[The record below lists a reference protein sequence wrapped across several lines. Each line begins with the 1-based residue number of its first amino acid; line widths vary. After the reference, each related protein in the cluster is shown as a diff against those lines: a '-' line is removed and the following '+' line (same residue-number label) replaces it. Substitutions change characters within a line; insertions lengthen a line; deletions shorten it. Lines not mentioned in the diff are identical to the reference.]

1 MELKKE
7 HIGKKVYV
15 LFKEDIKNMLNDTTA
30 LYVTSKLPRE
40 DFMIMDIDEETQSFL
55 IEVDNTHYATIYKD
69 NVFET
74 KQDYINDIMDKLFY
88 IISSYEALYQK
99 LLQEKADD
107 VKIAK
112 DIVKQTI
119 DEYALL
125 REKLIRLYFMCDL

>member
-7 HIGKKVYV
+7 HIGEKVYV

-30 LYVTSKLPRE
+30 LYTTSKLPRE
-40 DFMIMDIDEETQSFL
+40 DFKIMDIDEETQSFL

-74 KQDYINDIMDKLFY
+74 KQDYINSIVNKLFY
-88 IISSYEALYQK
+88 IISSHETLYQK

-119 DEYALL
+119 DEYGSLQD
-125 REKLIRLYFMCDL
+125 KLIQLYNQND

>member
-40 DFMIMDIDEETQSFL
+40 DFIIMDIDEYTQSFL
-55 IEVDNTHYATIYKD
+55 IEVDNTYYATIYKD

-74 KQDYINDIMDKLFY
+74 KQDYINYIMDKLFY
-88 IISSYEALYQK
+88 IISTYEALYQK

-125 REKLIRLYFMCDL
+125 RKKLIRLYFMCDL

>member
-7 HIGKKVYV
+7 HIGEKVYV

-40 DFMIMDIDEETQSFL
+40 DFTIMDIDEETQSFL

-74 KQDYINDIMDKLFY
+74 KQDYINAIVNKLFY
-88 IISSYEALYQK
+88 IISSYETLYQK

-119 DEYALL
+119 DEYGSLQ
-125 REKLIRLYFMCDL
+125 EKLIQLYNENK

>member
-7 HIGKKVYV
+7 HIGEKVYV

-74 KQDYINDIMDKLFY
+74 KQDYINAIVNKLFY
-88 IISSYEALYQK
+88 IISSYETLYQK

-119 DEYALL
+119 DEYGSLQ
-125 REKLIRLYFMCDL
+125 EKLIQLYNENK

>member
-7 HIGKKVYV
+7 YIGKKVYV

-74 KQDYINDIMDKLFY
+74 KQDYINAIVDKLFY
-88 IISSYEALYQK
+88 IISSYETLYQK
-99 LLQEKADD
+99 LLQEKVDD

-119 DEYALL
+119 DEYGLL
-125 REKLIRLYFMCDL
+125 QEKLIQFYNENK

>member
-7 HIGKKVYV
+7 HIGEKVYV

-40 DFMIMDIDEETQSFL
+40 DFRIMDIDEETQSFL

-74 KQDYINDIMDKLFY
+74 KQDYINAIVNKLFY
-88 IISSYEALYQK
+88 IISSYETLYQK

-119 DEYALL
+119 DEYGSLQ
-125 REKLIRLYFMCDL
+125 EKFIQLYKENK

>member
-7 HIGKKVYV
+7 HIGEKVYV

-74 KQDYINDIMDKLFY
+74 KQDYINAIVNKLFY
-88 IISSYEALYQK
+88 IISGYETLYQK
-99 LLQEKADD
+99 LLQEKDED

-119 DEYALL
+119 DEYGSLQ
-125 REKLIRLYFMCDL
+125 EKLIQLYKENK

>member
-7 HIGKKVYV
+7 HIGEKVYV

-40 DFMIMDIDEETQSFL
+40 DFIIMDIDEETQSFL

-74 KQDYINDIMDKLFY
+74 KQDYINAIVNKLFY
-88 IISSYEALYQK
+88 ILSGYETLYQK
-99 LLQEKADD
+99 LLQEKDED

-119 DEYALL
+119 DEYGSLQ
-125 REKLIRLYFMCDL
+125 EKLIQLYKEN

>member
-7 HIGKKVYV
+7 YIGKKVYV

-40 DFMIMDIDEETQSFL
+40 DFMIKDIDEETQSFL
-55 IEVDNTHYATIYKD
+55 IEVDNTLYATIYKD

-74 KQDYINDIMDKLFY
+74 KQDYINAIVDKLFY
-88 IISSYEALYQK
+88 IISSYEALYEK

-107 VKIAK
+107 VKITK
-112 DIVKQTI
+112 DIVELTI
-119 DEYALL
+119 DEYRLL
-125 REKLIRLYFMCDL
+125 RKKLIQFDNENI

>member
-7 HIGKKVYV
+7 HIGEKVYV

-40 DFMIMDIDEETQSFL
+40 DFRIMDIDEETQSFL

-74 KQDYINDIMDKLFY
+74 KQDYINSIVNKLFY
-88 IISSYEALYQK
+88 IISSYETLYQK

-119 DEYALL
+119 DEYGSLQ
-125 REKLIRLYFMCDL
+125 EKLTQLYNQND

>member
-7 HIGKKVYV
+7 HIGEKVYV

-74 KQDYINDIMDKLFY
+74 KQDYINAIVNKLFY
-88 IISSYEALYQK
+88 IISSYETLYQK

-119 DEYALL
+119 DEYGSLQ
-125 REKLIRLYFMCDL
+125 EKLIQLYKENK

>member
-7 HIGKKVYV
+7 HIGEKVYV

-40 DFMIMDIDEETQSFL
+40 DFIIMDIDEETQSFL

-74 KQDYINDIMDKLFY
+74 KQDYINAIVNKLFY
-88 IISSYEALYQK
+88 IISSYETLYQK

-119 DEYALL
+119 DEYGSLQ
-125 REKLIRLYFMCDL
+125 EKLIQLYKENK